1 MRSFQPQAVQGC
13 LRYHDL
19 PGGGTPLIFLHGLGC
34 ASSCDYPSVAAHP
47 ALAGRRMLL
56 VDFLGSGFS
65 DRPADFPA
73 TVDAHAAT
81 IVELAS
87 RLEPGAVD
95 IFGHS
100 MGGAVAIM
108 AASRLGR
115 RVRRLVLSEP
125 NLVPGGG
132 AFSLRVAGMSEA
144 DYLAR
149 GHDDL
154 VRAARSEGLGLWAAS
169 MSVSAPW
176 AVHRA
181 AASLVAGSDPSW
193 RDHLLAL
200 TIPRTVIF
208 GSESLPDPDVETLPS
223 HGVAVDVVADA
234 GHAMA
239 RQNPAGLAE
248 ALRRALE

>member
-1 MRSFQPQAVQGC
+1 MRSFQPEAMKGS

-19 PGGGTPLIFLHGLGC
+19 PGEGVPLIFLHGLGC

-47 ALAGRRMLL
+47 ALADRRRLL

-65 DRPADFPA
+65 DRPAAFPA

-81 IVELAS
+81 IMELIS
-87 RLEPGAVD
+87 RLELSKVD

-100 MGGAVAIM
+100 MGGAVATM
-108 AASRLGR
+108 AASLLGG
-115 RVRRLVLSEP
+115 RVGHLVLSEP
-125 NLVPGGG
+125 NLDPGGG
-132 AFSLRVAGMSEA
+132 AFSLRIAGMSEA
-144 DYLAR
+144 DYLAH

-154 VRAARSEGLGLWAAS
+154 VHAARSEGRGLWAAS
-169 MSVSAPW
+169 LSASAPW

-181 AASLVAGSDPSW
+181 ATSLVAGSDPSW

-200 TIPRTVIF
+200 AAPRTVIF
-208 GSESLPDPDVETLPS
+208 GSESLPDPDAETLPS
-223 HGVAVDVVADA
+223 HGVAIEIVRDA

-239 RQNPAGLAE
+239 WQNPAGLAE
-248 ALRRALE
+248 ALRRALD